1 MFWRRTIGQVDNG
14 KLFTA
19 YFYLNEFDI
28 SILKLSD
35 KIFVKDTWY
44 NINSLQYDPNSFG
57 PTKVVLMTIDDE
69 LAIDII
75 KPRPGLPLSGTVTV
89 AVLSDL
95 IYSGLNWNYADSS
108 VVIQGTGNVVVGD
121 IKNVLAVGNN
131 RMVDSSNTIYT
142 ENLVADNITLN
153 GTDIQELFKS
163 VDTVQTTNATATTL
177 TQFDIEDDTMIY
189 LSGTANGYADDFSAG
204 AGAFYLAVFRKT
216 GGVITQVGAS
226 TINLKEDF
234 ANPPVVAVNTDGTN
248 IFVIVTGLMATT
260 INWTNTYEYSIG

>member
-1 MFWRRTIGQVDNG
+1 
-14 KLFTA
+14 
-19 YFYLNEFDI
+19 
-28 SILKLSD
+28 
-35 KIFVKDTWY
+35 
-44 NINSLQYDPNSFG
+44 
-57 PTKVVLMTIDDE
+57 MTIDDE

-121 IKNVLAVGNN
+121 IKNVLVVGNN